1 MPLSKRN
8 SLHLDLISSHDE
20 VSPQIAALFLI
31 LFDVKAGYTITWKRS
46 ISGLDIT
53 DSVEYKS
60 LPSGLHNVKK
70 DTVYF
75 VHDYEYAGIS
85 SFVNGRA
92 EQSER
97 NALMLAVGALI
108 PLSYGR
114 LGRSWRHAE
123 GLRELAE

>member
-1 MPLSKRN
+1 MAEA
-8 SLHLDLISSHDE
+8 DLK
-20 VSPQIAALFLI
+20 V
-31 LFDVKAGYTITWKRS
+31 R
-46 ISGLDIT
+46 
-53 DSVEYKS
+53 
-60 LPSGLHNVKK
+60 
-70 DTVYF
+70 YF
-75 VHDYEYAGIS
+75 VHEYEYAGIS

-92 EQSER
+92 ERSER